1 MAAWATPA
9 MPQVA
14 ELDQMAVD
22 DADGSSLGDLAPRE
36 WLTVGEVHRSVLAPT
51 EIDTWRFTHW
61 DLHTEPGRVF
71 RDPWGRAQ
79 NPIGFVLLEP
89 TVAVAHYLP
98 SDRDIDFDTVPDW
111 YETGLYG
118 SVSNSP
124 DFDGDGDGV
133 PLVEEYN
140 AGTHPL
146 YADSS
151 GPGGLHRVSGEIVTL
166 NIAGYPHYALR
177 SEPAGTL
184 DIAAFVPTGTLVVSP
199 SMTLESFG
207 YWLLDGVRQTDP
219 WGVAIRQV
227 QFVMADANREGVA
240 YLFTSDT
247 DVDAVPDAFE
257 HYYFGD
263 LSQLGSSDA
272 DGDNIALSNEY
283 ASATHPLF
291 ANTNVPGGITRNQ
304 GSTITLNIA
313 GYPHYS
319 LISEPTGAVD
329 VAAFVPTGTVVTSPL
344 MDQESFG
351 YWLLDGLRQSDEWG
365 VSLRQ
370 LEFSMGDTDR
380 EGVAYMFEGD
390 TDGDGISDA
399 AELYFYG
406 GLTNDASSDTDGD
419 AVSLSNEIA
428 SVTHP
433 LFANTSVPGGITRN
447 QGFTITL
454 NIAGYP
460 HYRLIS
466 EPTGAVDVAAF
477 VPTGAVVTS
486 PLMDQ
491 ESFGYW
497 LLDGLRQ
504 SDEWGVSLRQLE
516 FSMGDTDRE
525 GVAYMFEGDT
535 DGDGISDAA
544 ELYFYGGLT
553 NDASSDTDGDAV
565 SLSNE
570 IASVTHPLFA
580 NTNVPGGISRRNSE
594 GVVINL
600 QSFPPVTGVLVDGHL
615 SSFFSDLPS
624 SNGTFSVAANSH
636 PALGDWDGDGDLDLF
651 VGGSPGR
658 MRAYENQGSPVAMNL
673 VEQTTNFALLATCWN
688 TTSNPAPALAD
699 WNRDGLADLAVGGG
713 TTGVWLAASSGSW
726 ASPTGSCWLLGA
738 SGVPAFADSNGDD
751 LPDLILLKPDGTV
764 SLHTNAA
771 PHSPPFSD
779 TPSRASILPVS
790 VPGGRGIAAADVNDD
805 GVLDILVSDDQGR
818 IWEFH
823 GE

>member
-1 MAAWATPA
+1 MLGLRHLPVVVLSMAAWATPA

-433 LFANTSVPGGITRN
+433 LFGNTSVP
-447 QGFTITL
+447 
-454 NIAGYP
+454 
-460 HYRLIS
+460 
-466 EPTGAVDVAAF
+466 
-477 VPTGAVVTS
+477 
-486 PLMDQ
+486 
-491 ESFGYW
+491 
-497 LLDGLRQ
+497 
-504 SDEWGVSLRQLE
+504 
-516 FSMGDTDRE
+516 
-525 GVAYMFEGDT
+525 
-535 DGDGISDAA
+535 
-544 ELYFYGGLT
+544 
-553 NDASSDTDGDAV
+553 
-565 SLSNE
+565 
-570 IASVTHPLFA
+570 
-580 NTNVPGGISRRNSE
+580 
-594 GVVINL
+594 
-600 QSFPPVTGVLVDGHL
+600 
-615 SSFFSDLPS
+615 
-624 SNGTFSVAANSH
+624 
-636 PALGDWDGDGDLDLF
+636 
-651 VGGSPGR
+651 
-658 MRAYENQGSPVAMNL
+658 
-673 VEQTTNFALLATCWN
+673 
-688 TTSNPAPALAD
+688 
-699 WNRDGLADLAVGGG
+699 
-713 TTGVWLAASSGSW
+713 
-726 ASPTGSCWLLGA
+726 
-738 SGVPAFADSNGDD
+738 
-751 LPDLILLKPDGTV
+751 
-764 SLHTNAA
+764 
-771 PHSPPFSD
+771 
-779 TPSRASILPVS
+779 
-790 VPGGRGIAAADVNDD
+790 
-805 GVLDILVSDDQGR
+805 
-818 IWEFH
+818 
-823 GE
+823 